1 MKAGGKTVFMG
12 IENRIQEKEQI
23 ELSYQW
29 GQGIR
34 APRMMIEE
42 LRLRPR
48 KMVRATNTGQGKIKK
63 GKQSEEPSSCF
74 PFLLFTHLGSH
85 LEATCL

>member
-1 MKAGGKTVFMG
+1 MKAWGKTVFVG

-23 ELSYQW
+23 ELGYQW

-34 APRMMIEE
+34 APKMIEE
-42 LRLRPR
+42 LILIPR
-48 KMVRATNTGQGKIKK
+48 KMVEATNTGQGKIEK
-63 GKQSEEPSSCF
+63 GKRSEEPSSCF
-74 PFLLFTHLGSH
+74 LFLLFTHLGSH